1 MLLSLAVLLVA
12 SSCLVAG
19 ASGLHITWLPLG
31 DSITWGC
38 GNGVLPHFEPPGCRA
53 TSKHLNDCASLDC
66 TTRILG
72 RRAAP
77 FPPFRI
83 TYCVPHGFTP
93 RS

>member
-1 MLLSLAVLLVA
+1 MAMLSLAVLLVA

-53 TSKHLNDCASLDC
+53 RPEPN
-66 TTRILG
+66 
-72 RRAAP
+72 
-77 FPPFRI
+77 
-83 TYCVPHGFTP
+83 P
-93 RS
+93 RPALRGAHS